1 MGKEDGGEI
10 ESESTFMPCGVLLFP
25 FCYQFTIYN
34 QLAIINVFQ
43 LDGGEKVDGRFHP
56 TDRTIRA
63 ACSACAG
70 VGLFGRKANNGHDH
84 YHENDDVSCSTCFSP
99 V

>member
-34 QLAIINVFQ
+34 QLAITNVFQ
-43 LDGGEKVDGRFHP
+43 LDGGEP
-56 TDRTIRA
+56 TDQPNV
-63 ACSACAG
+63 SSG
-70 VGLFGRKANNGHDH
+70 VQRVCGRWFVRS
-84 YHENDDVSCSTCFSP
+84 ESQ
-99 V
+99 